1 MDPRLLDTVA
11 TIVRPRVGARAR
23 TPPRAPAG
31 ERIARRYRV
40 LGRIATGGTAEVIA
54 AEDRE
59 LGRSVAIKR
68 PRDDSDPGVSTLA
81 REARVLARL
90 RHPGIVVL
98 HDHVIDRGRDHLVL
112 EHIPGGTLAR
122 LRGALTP
129 AAVARIG
136 ARIADALAHVH
147 ARGVIHLDLKAENVL
162 LDGEAPRLIDFGIAE
177 CAALPP
183 GPAVGTLGTPRAMA
197 PEQILAGRVDA
208 RTDLFAL
215 GVLLHELLAGASP
228 FAADSVEAT
237 LRRVLEGTPAALPGC
252 GALADLVQH
261 LLEKEPAL
269 RPQSA
274 DEVAARLADIAA
286 GGVGHPRCRSCV
298 APGHQPGAG
307 HRCSPG

>member
-23 TPPRAPAG
+23 TRPRAPVA

-40 LGRIATGGTAEVIA
+40 LGRIAIGGTAEVIA

-68 PRDDSDPGVSTLA
+68 PRDDSDPGMSTLA

-98 HDHVIDRGRDHLVL
+98 HDHVIDRGRDHLIL

-162 LDGEAPRLIDFGIAE
+162 LDGEVPRLIDFGIAE
-177 CAALPP
+177 AAGLPP
-183 GPAVGTLGTPRAMA
+183 GPTVGTLGTPRAMA
-197 PEQILAGRVDA
+197 PEQILAGQVDA

-215 GVLLHELLAGASP
+215 GVLLYELLTGDSP

-252 GALADLVQH
+252 GALAELVLH

-274 DEVAARLADIAA
+274 AEVAARLADI
-286 GGVGHPRCRSCV
+286 G
-298 APGHQPGAG
+298 GAG
-307 HRCSPG
+307 AP